1 MPVYHPIMLCQP
13 DNKKSCGACC
23 GQFNWQNHS
32 REAITKILELQTK
45 TFLALSDYNNLS
57 EYKRLV
63 NAAIKNTKLFETI
76 YNCEFLGFI
85 DKEHQKTGCML
96 HPEVTQ
102 IPDLRNNCFYGTEI
116 CESHFCPGFGCLRT
130 VEQKAVIQSIDDWY
144 LYALIITDIDLV
156 KEFFKH
162 VENRLGESIKEKH
175 LNNPGLNNA
184 LKDFFQLKEN
194 WEFMAKEN
202 RLGKYYFSKAEYNI
216 ARIEYKEKWDI
227 PPSPFDKILVSLE
240 SEFKSLKELKKAE
253 SIIEDK
259 IQVFIK
265 LYSQYV

>member
-1 MPVYHPIMLCQP
+1 MSVFHPIILCQP

-23 GQFNWQNHS
+23 GQFNWQNHT
-32 REAITKILELQTK
+32 RKAIQDILEQQTK
-45 TFLALSDYNNLS
+45 LFLSLPNYNNLS
-57 EYKRLV
+57 EYKVQV
-63 NAAIKNTKLFETI
+63 NDSINNAKLFETI

-85 DKEHQKTGCML
+85 DKEHTKTGCML
-96 HPEVTQ
+96 HPAVTK

-116 CESHFCPGFGCLRT
+116 CESHFCPGFECLRI
-130 VEQKAVIQSIDDWY
+130 VEQRAVIESIDDWY

-162 VENRLGESIKEKH
+162 IENKMGESIKEKH
-175 LNNPGLNNA
+175 LNKSGLNNA

-194 WEFMAKEN
+194 WGFRAKEN

-216 ARIEYKEKWDI
+216 ARIKYREKWGVT
-227 PPSPFDKILVSLE
+227 PSPFDKILVSLE
-240 SEFKSLKELKKAE
+240 SEFKSLEELRSAE

-265 LYSQYV
+265 LYSQ